1 VCVETNIVRVM
12 RLFTSKTSELF
23 EVALILYDNRYS
35 SICTF
40 VDVNIN
46 VFVLFVTC

>member
-1 VCVETNIVRVM
+1 VCVKTNIVRVM
-12 RLFTSKTSELF
+12 RVFTSKRNELF
-23 EVALILYDNRYS
+23 EVTFILYDNRYS

-40 VDVNIN
+40 VDVNVN